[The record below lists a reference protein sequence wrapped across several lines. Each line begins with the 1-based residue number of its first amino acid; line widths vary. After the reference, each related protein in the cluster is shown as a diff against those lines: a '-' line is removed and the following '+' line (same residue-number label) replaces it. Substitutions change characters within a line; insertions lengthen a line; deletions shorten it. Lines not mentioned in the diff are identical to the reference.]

1 MHFVQQLVR
10 IYWFINL
17 PSLQAIELLH
27 DSTAQPLGNFYKG
40 KPPLLFAINKPSM
53 AAIERV
59 ESEAPAASADEDDL
73 KHSAEAIMLANAASA
88 TGRSHSS
95 LPLDVLR

>member
-1 MHFVQQLVR
+1 
-10 IYWFINL
+10 
-17 PSLQAIELLH
+17 
-27 DSTAQPLGNFYKG
+27 
-40 KPPLLFAINKPSM
+40 M
-53 AAIERV
+53 AAIEHV
-59 ESEAPAASADEDDL
+59 ESEAPAAYADEDDL